1 MRMEK
6 KKKKNPEAE
15 NTVKVRITA
24 YNEEDAKKAADLLSG
39 NWKHH
44 RIRPITTPGQ
54 KQSETK
60 AYYLLLWN

>member
-1 MRMEK
+1 MRMENFTA
-6 KKKKNPEAE
+6 KNPEAA

-44 RIRPITTPGQ
+44 RIKPITTPGQ
-54 KQSETK
+54 KQPDTK
-60 AYYLLLWN
+60 AYYVLLWN